1 MEDFEI
7 QDGGGI
13 FTKVAWA
20 RGRIDSSKMAIQ
32 SALESPY
39 YQEIVS
45 CIINGDKNEIKIKKI
60 LKLLVNLNFG
70 LKNSKKI
77 IMQYNTN
84 APLVSQIN
92 VTIIKHKNTFL
103 EFFKLKFSN
112 KYIPSIIYG
121 REFLV
126 FKS

>member
-45 CIINGDKNEIKIKKI
+45 CIINGDKKSGISTSGSSGYSHLSTLKKHVENVI
-60 LKLLVNLNFG
+60 DIT
-70 LKNSKKI
+70 KN
-77 IMQYNTN
+77 Q
-84 APLVSQIN
+84 ADC
-92 VTIIKHKNTFL
+92 
-103 EFFKLKFSN
+103 
-112 KYIPSIIYG
+112 
-121 REFLV
+121 
-126 FKS
+126 